1 MDQGK
6 REKLSL
12 AKGGRVSRQQI
23 NVIHQNILGNVLS
36 QTMLTQL
43 FGLHFWLN
51 KYKFSENQEKITSR
65 KYVGLNE
72 YCRSDE
78 SKFYHVWE
86 KGFKLMLCGIIMLCN
101 HSDVPYNFISLCFT
115 ANKTNKWPD

>member
-12 AKGGRVSRQQI
+12 AKGGRVSTQQI
-23 NVIHQNILGNVLS
+23 NAIYQNILGSVLS

-43 FGLHFWLN
+43 FGLHFLLK

-65 KYVGLNE
+65 KFVGLNE
-72 YCRSDE
+72 YCKSDE
-78 SKFYHVWE
+78 SKF
-86 KGFKLMLCGIIMLCN
+86 
-101 HSDVPYNFISLCFT
+101 
-115 ANKTNKWPD
+115 

>member
-23 NVIHQNILGNVLS
+23 NVIHQNILGYVLS

-86 KGFKLMLCGIIMLCN
+86 KGFKLMLCRIIMLCN